1 MQGRSSLLVFFF
13 VIASWST
20 AQTTASLS
28 GTVIDAASTATL
40 PGATVQVFFSDTSM
54 GTTTDARGVFRL
66 TGLPTGI
73 HRVRASF
80 IGYAPVEITEVW
92 VRAGKEENIEL
103 QLQRTPS
110 ELGEVEVRAA
120 APRRMDAVSAHTLTV
135 EQSLRYPATFFDPAR
150 LALSYAGVASTN
162 DQANHF
168 NVRGNGPASN
178 AWLLEGAEIV
188 DPNHLTNAGTNS
200 DRPTLSG
207 GGTTILSA
215 QMLGTSRLLLGGF
228 PTSYGNALGGIMDLY
243 LRPGSAERSR
253 FTAQAGLIGI
263 DLSTEGPFK
272 KGKGATYLINY
283 RYSTLGLLS
292 SMGVAL
298 GDEKINFQDLS
309 FNVSIPFKDKA
320 RLTFF
325 GMGGNSS
332 NRFAAK
338 DSTEWEFEKD
348 SQNIDYTGKMG
359 AAGTTFRLALGKNAV
374 WKTTAVISENDQE
387 RTEEGFLDSRRL
399 FRYTQNN
406 ALNEQ
411 KLSIVSY
418 VRGAIG
424 ARTTFQV
431 GGSAMQRVLEKQIN
445 YYEESKGW
453 LARPYAQVAH
463 DITERLRAELGLAYS
478 YWTATSSDVVEPRV
492 ALSWRTFKGR
502 TLTLSAGQRGQLPNV
517 QLFVANNGIA
527 DNRSIGITRSQE
539 IVLAYDHPF
548 NSFLVLHGEV
558 YVQKQLQVPVGVD
571 NFFGNGPHALTS
583 LVNGWDDYY
592 NWQLAGKGTAL
603 NKGVE
608 LALAH
613 AFHNNFFYQVN
624 GTVVDATYTDINGGA
639 HNSRWN
645 TSGMG
650 NVVVGREFVKEKER
664 VKRTWG
670 INGRVNVTGG
680 QRYTPYVNNVVEF
693 DKPFTAQ
700 YPTTYRVDIRV
711 YLKRERK
718 TRTGLWSLDLLNVTN
733 AQNVAYGYF
742 DELKQEVVTKYQLG
756 LIPNVSYRIEF

>member
-1 MQGRSSLLVFFF
+1 
-13 VIASWST
+13 
-20 AQTTASLS
+20 
-28 GTVIDAASTATL
+28 
-40 PGATVQVFFSDTSM
+40 
-54 GTTTDARGVFRL
+54 
-66 TGLPTGI
+66 
-73 HRVRASF
+73 VRATF
-80 IGYAPVEITEVW
+80 VGYAPVEIAEVW

-103 QLQRTPS
+103 QLQRTPN

-120 APRRMDAVSAHTLTV
+120 APRRMDAIGTHTLTV

-150 LALSYAGVASTN
+150 LATSFAGVASTN

-178 AWLLEGAEIV
+178 VWLLEGAEIT

-200 DRPTLSG
+200 DLPTLSG
-207 GGTTILSA
+207 GGITILSA

-228 PTSYGNALGGIMDLY
+228 SAAYGNALGGIMDLH
-243 LRPGSAERSR
+243 LRAGTAERHR

-292 SMGVAL
+292 AMGVAL
-298 GDEKINFQDLS
+298 GDEKITFQDLS

-325 GMGGNSS
+325 GLGGNSS
-332 NRFAAK
+332 SRFDAK

-348 SQNIDYTGKMG
+348 NKNIDYTSKMG
-359 AAGTTFRLALGKNAV
+359 AVGTTFRLVLGKNAV
-374 WKTTAVISENDQE
+374 WKNTAIISESDQE
-387 RTEEGFLDSRRL
+387 RTAMEFARRGFQ
-399 FRYTQNN
+399 FTQTNT
-406 ALNEQ
+406 LNER

-424 ARTTFQV
+424 ARTSYQV
-431 GGSAMQRVLEKQIN
+431 GGSAMQRTLSKQVVSF
-445 YYEESKGW
+445 EESVGW
-453 LARPYAQVAH
+453 LLRPYAEIAH
-463 DITERLRAELGLAYS
+463 DFTERLRATVGLAYS
-478 YWTATSSDVVEPRV
+478 YYTPNGSDVLEPRI
-492 ALSWRTFKGR
+492 ALSWRTYKGR
-502 TLTLSAGQRGQLPNV
+502 TLTLSAGQRGQLPKV
-517 QLFVANNGIA
+517 QLFPNSLGNL
-527 DNRSIGITRSQE
+527 DNTAIGITRSQE

-548 NSFLVLHGEV
+548 NAFIVLHGEA
-558 YVQKQLQVPVGVD
+558 YVQQQLRVPVGSSSY
-571 NFFGNGPHALTS
+571 FGSSSNAPTS

-592 NWQLAGKGTAL
+592 NWQLASRGTAL
-603 NKGVE
+603 NKGLE
-608 LALAH
+608 LALSH
-613 AFHNNFFYQVN
+613 TFHNNFFYQVN
-624 GTVVDATYTDINGGA
+624 GTVVDATYTDINGA
-639 HNSRWN
+639 THSSRWN

-650 NVVVGREFVKEKER
+650 NVIVGREFVKEKER

-680 QRYTPYVNNVVEF
+680 QRYTPYVNNVTEF
-693 DKPFTAQ
+693 EDPFNAQ
-700 YPTTYRVDIRV
+700 YPATYRVDLRV

-733 AQNVAYGYF
+733 AQNVGYRYF
-742 DELKQEVVTKYQLG
+742 DQLKQEVVTKYQLG
-756 LIPNVSYRIEF
+756 LIPNLSYRIEF